1 MAFTAPKELPAQGD
15 HQPDRAAEAHPGLNE
30 KLQLAASD
38 SNQAACLA
46 GEQKFINGVRKDLQ
60 TLADSAGLSQNQKT
74 DAQKYIDAL
83 VPKNCGGDGQEA
95 DKQAKALEQ
104 KYRHDPKMSKLFK
117 DMKSEATLSFD

>member
-1 MAFTAPKELPAQGD
+1 MAFTAPKELPAKGD

-60 TLADSAGLSQNQKT
+60 TLVDRENLSPDQKKDAG
-74 DAQKYIDAL
+74 KYLDAL
-83 VPKNCGGDGQEA
+83 VPKDCGGDGKQEER
-95 DKQAKALEQ
+95 QAKALEQ
-104 KYRHDPKMSKLFK
+104 KYRNDPKMSKLFK